1 MGSREGATG
10 AKEGRANWAADHT
23 LKGRFGRNSFR
34 IPLRNRSVGN
44 EGWSYLLIKVQR
56 RIEGLRFGSRQEVSA
71 DCADFRR
78 RSEESGSGNCF

>member
-44 EGWSYLLIKVQR
+44 ERVVLP
-56 RIEGLRFGSRQEVSA
+56 F
-71 DCADFRR
+71 D
-78 RSEESGSGNCF
+78 